1 MDVIRELHTVLSKTS
16 ILFFALLGIW
26 GVIRA
31 FRGQGIGPSYLGA
44 LVIGEGVF
52 VLQAVLGVILLFSSG
67 RPDRIIHLLL
77 HNYTRLAFINTELKD
92 LDAYQGQ
99 ARQIAERFELRYEE
113 IKGSNALVKQLLL
126 GPWDDR
132 FVVIPPGEEV
142 QLEHYFR
149 MP

>member
-1 MDVIRELHTVLSKTS
+1 MDVIKELHTVLSKTS

-67 RPDRIIHLLL
+67 RPDRIIHLL
-77 HNYTRLAFINTELKD
+77 YGAV
-92 LDAYQGQ
+92 
-99 ARQIAERFELRYEE
+99 
-113 IKGSNALVKQLLL
+113 ALVALPGLFAFTKGDDTNKAQWYYALLTL
-126 GPWDDR
+126 FLTG
-132 FVVIPPGEEV
+132 IA
-142 QLEHYFR
+142 FR
-149 MP
+149 SIGTAV